1 METKEAPTT
10 STTPP
15 ASKTANSIKL
25 LAGAVLAVV
34 FVVGLYFVNRLWIA
48 PAVMVHTQ
56 AKDSGQ
62 HPLAPDFNLT
72 DISGRKLSLSDYH
85 GKVVMLDFWATW
97 CGPCRIEIPGF
108 IALQNRY
115 GNDGLAIIGISMDD
129 GPQPVVDFYKQ
140 FRMNYPVAMGNEKLG
155 ELYGGIIG
163 LPTTFLIGRDGRI
176 YAKHEGATD
185 VSVFEDEIKQLLAD
199 NSAAESTGFKQVGPM
214 VSNDK
219 IELGNPAEI
228 NSEVPGVDL
237 TGLTATQKAAFE
249 KHLEGI
255 PCTCGCNFNLLKCRQ
270 VDRACGVSRKMAREE
285 LTKFLKLHA

>member
-1 METKEAPTT
+1 MENNEVPTSPESAP
-10 STTPP
+10 PP
-15 ASKTANSIKL
+15 KRVNAVKL
-25 LAGAVLAVV
+25 LAGAVLAIV
-34 FVVGLYFVNRLWIA
+34 FVIGIYYVNRYWIA
-48 PAVMVHTQ
+48 PAVMIQTQ
-56 AKDSGQ
+56 AKGSSQ
-62 HPLAPDFNLT
+62 HPLAPDFSLT
-72 DISGRKLSLSDYH
+72 DISGKKVNFSDYR

-115 GNDGLAIIGISMDD
+115 GNEGLAVIGISMDD
-129 GPQPVVDFYKQ
+129 GPEPVVDFYKQ

-185 VSVFEDEIKQLLAD
+185 IAVFEDEIKQLLGE
-199 NSAAESTGFKQVGPM
+199 NSTAESSSFKQVGRM
-214 VSNDK
+214 VSDDK

-228 NSEVPGVDL
+228 NSDVPGVDL
-237 TGLTATQKAAFE
+237 SKLTAAQKTAFE

-255 PCTCGCNFNLLKCRQ
+255 QCTCGCNYNLLKCRQ
-270 VDRACGVSRKMAREE
+270 VDRACGVSRKMARDE
-285 LTKFLKLHA
+285 LAKFSKTHV